1 MVVVCVVAFSIF
13 NNEEKETND
22 YVPPVVGESH
32 SESGLNFYIYPSED
46 YVDQLHNEGYT
57 DEEIEKFGTVR
68 NQIIRVKKNYLILK
82 SRFTTKKDSESCPF
96 LLIDFCRIMGYDET
110 KQFYQNLF

>member
-1 MVVVCVVAFSIF
+1 MKKKIIGILCMVVVCVVAFSLF
-13 NNEEKETND
+13 NNEEKEKND

-57 DEEIEKFGTVR
+57 DEEIEKIWDSAKP
-68 NQIIRVKKNYLILK
+68 NNK
-82 SRFTTKKDSESCPF
+82 SEKE
-96 LLIDFCRIMGYDET
+96 
-110 KQFYQNLF
+110 LFNSKE